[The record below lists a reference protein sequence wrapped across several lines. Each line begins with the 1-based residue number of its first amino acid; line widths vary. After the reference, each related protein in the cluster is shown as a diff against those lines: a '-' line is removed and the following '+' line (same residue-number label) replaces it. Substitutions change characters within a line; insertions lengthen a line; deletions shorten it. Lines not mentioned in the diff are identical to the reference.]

1 MTFQLPSY
9 HILGYLSI
17 PMFSTP
23 PHVWWKKGNKTPLS
37 TLVEQIVCSLDW
49 EEFAGLLCPACWRE
63 PC

>member
-23 PHVWWKKGNKTPLS
+23 PPTSDEKKETKHP
-37 TLVEQIVCSLDW
+37 
-49 EEFAGLLCPACWRE
+49 
-63 PC
+63 